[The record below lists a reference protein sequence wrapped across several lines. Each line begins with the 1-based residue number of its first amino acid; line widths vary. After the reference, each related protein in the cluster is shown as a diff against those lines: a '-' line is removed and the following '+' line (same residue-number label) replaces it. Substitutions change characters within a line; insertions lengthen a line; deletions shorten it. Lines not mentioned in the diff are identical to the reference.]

1 MADLMIRPESR
12 PDDLPESASLADR
25 LLETRSPQRPQSSPR
40 IRIEVDGRVVEGFE
54 GQTIL
59 EVCRDNGI
67 EIPTLCYE
75 PKLPGFGACRMC
87 VVEVEGEEHPP
98 ISCSRSCEDG
108 MKVQTQTEEVRRLR
122 RTNLEL
128 IFSDHN
134 AYCLP
139 PCQNKCPSH
148 IDIPGFLKANAEAD
162 WRESTRIFK
171 RTIPFPSVL
180 GRVCPAPCEEHCRRD
195 EVDEAI
201 AIRDSHRYAG
211 DQVLK
216 AMLDEG
222 VEPPIPFERQAPS
235 GRKAAVIGSGP
246 AGMAAAFY
254 LLLNGHDV
262 TVFERDP
269 APGGMLRYGIPQYRL
284 PKVEV
289 LEAEY
294 ESVTRLGAKIVCN
307 AGLGRD
313 FTLDDLTNRGF
324 DAVVIAIGCYDTN
337 KLGIPG
343 EDAAEVLDGLEYLR
357 TATLGLPYPDHA
369 GKRVVVIGGGFT
381 SMDCSR
387 TSIRQGAKEVT
398 LVYRRDMKDMP
409 AANEVHEAI
418 EEGVTAIFQAGPVR
432 VVTDKAGNVT
442 GVEFIRMQPGAP
454 DASGRRR
461 PEPAPGTEFTVP
473 CDRVL
478 LAIGQGPELDW
489 IGPGSEGPEATKQH
503 RLKADA
509 VTFETGRPGVFGT
522 GDVRVGAATVVQAVA
537 EGRRAAYAVDAFL
550 KGQDLAAIRTRQTL
564 AEPQPEFLSIV
575 PFTSEVK
582 EPRYRMTAMEAEE
595 RNHSYIEY
603 ELPYTRETAV
613 AESTRCLQCTCE
625 AIGFCDLRRLGIEYG
640 TTLQTLEPGAHQ
652 GAGFRSVN
660 ENRFTG
666 VNHDYIRDD
675 SHAFILREPS
685 RCIDCGRCAQVCSE
699 VVGAACYDF
708 MRIGFDTLVTTPLDM
723 SLNDTPC
730 VSCGRCA
737 ETCPTGALMPK
748 PRILEKYEVDES
760 RCILC
765 GICVDACPYDA
776 LRDGGDIELAHTSRA
791 EPTIDLIALAAID
804 RETEITYIRRERGWA
819 DAAAAEGRP
828 FDPSRM
834 LPVLPPTVAGI
845 PTGAARWARACP
857 RQRSRRARDGDGA
870 AARRARVAPV
880 LRTLLSIALALV
892 VIGFVFTVAA
902 VMVIFLGQDWGDALF
917 WVFACLMVISGLL
930 VVTMRDI
937 IRCGLAMIVCF
948 GSLAGIYVVMGATL
962 IGAAQVIVYIGAIS
976 VLILFAIMLT
986 QTKAAPTRLV
996 FQTQAG
1002 PAAIAAVVIAVLIG
1016 LAVSATDW
1024 GARDE
1029 RIPYTANQVS
1039 QQLFATFVL
1048 PFEIVSV
1055 LLLAAVIGAV
1065 FLAKR
1070 EPGGPS

>member
-1 MADLMIRPESR
+1 MTDVVIRPESGVEERPEPPERPRPGQPDRRAAKRPPDRHPESR
-12 PDDLPESASLADR
+12 PDQPIVLDTMVPIEPSHAEQ
-25 LLETRSPQRPQSSPR
+25 LLTTQAPQRPQSTPR
-40 IRIEVDGRVVEGFE
+40 IRIEVDGRLVEGLE

-98 ISCSRSCEDG
+98 ISCSRAAEPE
-108 MKVQTQTEEVRRLR
+108 MKVQTQTDEIRRLR

-148 IDIPGFLKANAEAD
+148 IDIPGFLKANAEGNF
-162 WRESTRIFK
+162 RESSRIFK
-171 RTIPFPSVL
+171 RTIPFPSIL

-201 AIRDSHRYAG
+201 AIRDTHRYAG
-211 DQVLK
+211 DQVIK

-222 VEPPIPFERQAPS
+222 VDPPLPFEVQAKT
-235 GRKAAVIGSGP
+235 GRRVAIIGSGP
-246 AGMAAAFY
+246 AGMSAAYY
-254 LLLNGHDV
+254 LLMNGHEV

-284 PKVEV
+284 PKIEV

-294 ESVTRLGAKIVCN
+294 ESVGRLGGRVVCN
-307 AGLGRD
+307 QGLGRD
-313 FTLDDLTNRGF
+313 FSLDDLQFQGY
-324 DAVVIAIGCYDTN
+324 DAVLIAIGCYDTN
-337 KLGIPG
+337 ELGVPG

-357 TATLGLPYPDHA
+357 TATLGLPYPGHK
-369 GKRVVVIGGGFT
+369 GKRVVVVGGGFT

-387 TSIRQGAKEVT
+387 TSIRQGASEVT

-418 EEGVTAIFQAGPVR
+418 EEGVTAIFQAGPTR
-432 VVTDKAGNVT
+432 VITDKKGNVT
-442 GVEFIRMQPGAP
+442 GIEFIRMVPGAP

-461 PEPAPGTEFTVP
+461 PEPASGTEFTIP

-489 IGPGSEGPEATKQH
+489 VGPGSQGIKATKNR
-503 RLKADA
+503 RLQADA
-509 VTFETGRPGVFGT
+509 VTFETGRAGVFAT
-522 GDVRVGAATVVQAVA
+522 GDVRIGAATVVAAVA
-537 EGRRAAYAVDAFL
+537 EGRRSAYAVNAFL
-550 KGQDLAAIRTRQTL
+550 RGHDLGAIKTRQTL

-575 PFTSEVK
+575 PFTAEVK
-582 EPRYRMTAMEAEE
+582 EPRYRLKALEAEV
-595 RNHSYIEY
+595 RNKSYVEY
-603 ELPYTRETAV
+603 EIPYSREEAV

-640 TTLQTLEPGAHQ
+640 TTLKTLEPQYHE
-652 GAGFRSVN
+652 GAGYRSVT

-666 VNHDYIRDD
+666 INHDYIRDD
-675 SHAFILREPS
+675 SHSFILREPS
-685 RCIDCGRCAQVCSE
+685 RCIDCGRCANVCAE

-748 PRILEKYEVDES
+748 PRVLEKYEVDES

-776 LRDGGDIELAHTSRA
+776 LRDGGEFELAHVDRSN
-791 EPTIDLIALAAID
+791 PMIDLLSLADID
-804 RETEITYIRRERGWA
+804 RETEVTYIRKERDWLQRA
-819 DAAAAEGRP
+819 IAEGR
-828 FDPSRM
+828 FIDEGRL
-834 LPVLPPTVAGI
+834 LPVLPP
-845 PTGAARWARACP
+845 
-857 RQRSRRARDGDGA
+857 S
-870 AARRARVAPV
+870 
-880 LRTLLSIALALV
+880 LS
-892 VIGFVFTVAA
+892 G
-902 VMVIFLGQDWGDALF
+902 
-917 WVFACLMVISGLL
+917 
-930 VVTMRDI
+930 
-937 IRCGLAMIVCF
+937 
-948 GSLAGIYVVMGATL
+948 
-962 IGAAQVIVYIGAIS
+962 
-976 VLILFAIMLT
+976 
-986 QTKAAPTRLV
+986 K
-996 FQTQAG
+996 
-1002 PAAIAAVVIAVLIG
+1002 
-1016 LAVSATDW
+1016 
-1024 GARDE
+1024 
-1029 RIPYTANQVS
+1029 
-1039 QQLFATFVL
+1039 
-1048 PFEIVSV
+1048 
-1055 LLLAAVIGAV
+1055 
-1065 FLAKR
+1065 
-1070 EPGGPS
+1070 

>member
-1 MADLMIRPESR
+1 MTDLIARPA
-12 PDDLPESASLADR
+12 PPPEQTLSER
-25 LLETRSPQRPQSSPR
+25 LLTTQAPQRPQSTPV
-40 IRIEVDGRVVEGFE
+40 IRVEVDGRLVEGRV

-98 ISCSRSCEDG
+98 ISCSRAAEPG
-108 MKVQTQTEEVRRLR
+108 MKVATQTEAVRRLR
-122 RTNLEL
+122 ATNLEL

-148 IDIPGFLKANAEAD
+148 IDIPGFLKQNAEGN
-162 WRESTRIFK
+162 WRESSRIFK

-216 AMLDEG
+216 AMLNEG
-222 VEPPIPFERQAPS
+222 IDPPVPFEVQPKT
-235 GRKAAVIGSGP
+235 GRRIAVIGSGP
-246 AGMAAAFY
+246 AGMSAAYY
-254 LLLNGHDV
+254 LLIAGHDV

-294 ESVTRLGAKIVCN
+294 ESVTRLGGRIECN
-307 AGLGRD
+307 QGLGRD
-313 FTLDDLTNRGF
+313 FNLDDLQGQGY
-324 DAVVIAIGCYDTN
+324 DAVLIAIGCYDTN
-337 KLGIPG
+337 KLGIPN
-343 EDAAEVLDGLEYLR
+343 EDADGVLDGLEYLQ
-357 TATLGLPYPDHA
+357 TATLGLAYPGHA
-369 GKRVVVIGGGFT
+369 GKRIVVIGGGFT
-381 SMDCSR
+381 SMDCTR
-387 TSIRQGAKEVT
+387 TSVRQGAAEVT

-409 AANEVHEAI
+409 ASDEVHEAI
-418 EEGVTAIFQAGPVR
+418 EEGATAIFQAAPTR
-432 VVTDKAGNVT
+432 VLVDKKGKVS
-442 GVEFIRMQPGAP
+442 GVEFIRNKLGEP

-461 PEPAPGTEFTVP
+461 PEPAPGTEFTID

-478 LAIGQGPELDW
+478 LAIGQGPDLSW
-489 IGPGSEGPEATKQH
+489 FGSGSDGLEATKQR

-522 GDVRVGAATVVQAVA
+522 GDVRIGAATVVAAIA
-537 EGRRAAYAVDAFL
+537 EGRRSAYAVDAFVKGLDLGAL
-550 KGQDLAAIRTRQTL
+550 KTRQTL

-582 EPRYRMTAMEAEE
+582 EPRYRLKAMDPEL
-595 RNHSYIEY
+595 RNKSYVEY
-603 ELPYTRETAV
+603 EIPYSRAEAV

-640 TTLQTLEPGAHQ
+640 TTLPTLEPAYRQ
-652 GAGFRSVN
+652 GAGYRSVS

-666 VNHDYIRDD
+666 INHDYIRDD

-748 PRILEKYEVDES
+748 PRVLQKYEVDES

-776 LRDGGDIELAHTSRA
+776 LRDGADFELAHASRV
-791 EPTIDLIALAAID
+791 EPTIDLMALAMVD
-804 RETEITYIRRERGWA
+804 RETEMTYIRRERDWLDRARA
-819 DAAAAEGRP
+819 DGRIV
-828 FDPSRM
+828 DPGRL
-834 LPVLPPTVAGI
+834 LPVLPAAIVAEI
-845 PTGAARWARACP
+845 GAGSA
-857 RQRSRRARDGDGA
+857 G
-870 AARRARVAPV
+870 
-880 LRTLLSIALALV
+880 LA
-892 VIGFVFTVAA
+892 GN
-902 VMVIFLGQDWGDALF
+902 GHG
-917 WVFACLMVISGLL
+917 SGLAN
-930 VVTMRDI
+930 
-937 IRCGLAMIVCF
+937 GHGNGHAGGGAGA
-948 GSLAGIYVVMGATL
+948 GSGHAH
-962 IGAAQVIVYIGAIS
+962 
-976 VLILFAIMLT
+976 
-986 QTKAAPTRLV
+986 TK
-996 FQTQAG
+996 
-1002 PAAIAAVVIAVLIG
+1002 
-1016 LAVSATDW
+1016 
-1024 GARDE
+1024 
-1029 RIPYTANQVS
+1029 
-1039 QQLFATFVL
+1039 
-1048 PFEIVSV
+1048 
-1055 LLLAAVIGAV
+1055 
-1065 FLAKR
+1065 
-1070 EPGGPS
+1070 

>member
-1 MADLMIRPESR
+1 MADLIIRPDAR
-12 PDDLPESASLADR
+12 PDTPARLDTITPREESLAER
-25 LLETRSPQRPQSSPR
+25 LITTQSPQRPQSTPR
-40 IRIEVDGRVVEGFE
+40 IRIEVDGRVVEGLE

-59 EVCRDNGI
+59 EVCRDNGV

-87 VVEVEGEEHPP
+87 VVEVEGEATPP
-98 ISCSRSCEDG
+98 ISCSRAAEAG
-108 MKVQTQTEEVRRLR
+108 MVVRTQTEEVRRLR

-148 IDIPGFLKANAEAD
+148 IDIPGFLKANAEGEF
-162 WRESTRIFK
+162 RESARIFK
-171 RTIPFPSVL
+171 RTIPFPSIL

-211 DQVLK
+211 DQVLRQ
-216 AMLDEG
+216 MLDDDID
-222 VEPPIPFERQAPS
+222 PPLPFELQPRT
-235 GRKAAVIGSGP
+235 GRRVAVIGSGP
-246 AGMAAAFY
+246 AGMSAAYY
-254 LLLNGHDV
+254 LLIAGHDV
-262 TVFERDP
+262 TVLERDP

-294 ESVTRLGAKIVCN
+294 ESVTRLGGRIVCDQE
-307 AGLGRD
+307 LGRD
-313 FTLDDLTNRGF
+313 FTIDDLQNQGY
-324 DAVVIAIGCYDTN
+324 DAVVVAIGCYDTN

-343 EDAAEVLDGLEYLR
+343 EDAAECLDGLEYLR

-369 GKRVVVIGGGFT
+369 SKRVVVIGGGFT
-381 SMDCSR
+381 AMDCSR
-387 TSIRQGAKEVT
+387 TSIRQGCPEVT

-409 AANEVHEAI
+409 AASEVHEAI
-418 EEGVTAIFQAGPVR
+418 EEGVTAIFQAGPTR
-432 VVTDKAGNVT
+432 VITDDDGTVT
-442 GVEFIRMQPGAP
+442 GVEFIRMQLGAP

-461 PEPAPGTEFTVP
+461 PEPAPGTEFEVP

-478 LAIGQGPELDW
+478 LAIGQGPDLSW
-489 IGPGSEGPEATKQH
+489 VGPGSDGIESTKQR

-509 VTFETGRPGVFGT
+509 VTFETSRAGVFGT
-522 GDVRVGAATVVQAVA
+522 GDVRIGAATVVQAIA
-537 EGRRAAYAVDAFL
+537 EGRRSAYAVDAYL
-550 KGQDLAAIRTRQTL
+550 KGLDLAAVRTRQQL

-582 EPRYRMTAMEAEE
+582 EPRYRLKAMEVEQ
-595 RNHSYIEY
+595 RRDSYIEY
-603 ELPYTRETAV
+603 EIPYSREEAV

-640 TTLQTLEPGAHQ
+640 TTLRTLEKPNHF
-652 GAGFRSVN
+652 GAGYRSVT

-685 RCIDCGRCAQVCSE
+685 RCIDCGRCANVCAE

-748 PRILEKYEVDES
+748 PRILTKYEVDEA

-776 LRDGGDIELAHTSRA
+776 LRDGADFELSHTSRE
-791 EPTIDLIALAAID
+791 EPTIDLIALASID
-804 RETEITYIRRERGWA
+804 RETEMTYVRRERDWA
-819 DAAAAEGRP
+819 TRASAEGRELQP
-828 FDPSRM
+828 RRL
-834 LPVLPPTVAGI
+834 LPVLPASIVAVAGNGHGSDGHGSDGH
-845 PTGAARWARACP
+845 GA
-857 RQRSRRARDGDGA
+857 D
-870 AARRARVAPV
+870 
-880 LRTLLSIALALV
+880 
-892 VIGFVFTVAA
+892 
-902 VMVIFLGQDWGDALF
+902 
-917 WVFACLMVISGLL
+917 
-930 VVTMRDI
+930 
-937 IRCGLAMIVCF
+937 
-948 GSLAGIYVVMGATL
+948 
-962 IGAAQVIVYIGAIS
+962 
-976 VLILFAIMLT
+976 
-986 QTKAAPTRLV
+986 
-996 FQTQAG
+996 G
-1002 PAAIAAVVIAVLIG
+1002 PAA
-1016 LAVSATDW
+1016 
-1024 GARDE
+1024 
-1029 RIPYTANQVS
+1029 
-1039 QQLFATFVL
+1039 
-1048 PFEIVSV
+1048 
-1055 LLLAAVIGAV
+1055 
-1065 FLAKR
+1065 
-1070 EPGGPS
+1070 GGEG

>member
-1 MADLMIRPESR
+1 MADLITR
-12 PDDLPESASLADR
+12 PDHRAELAPLADSVGER
-25 LLETRSPQRPQSSPR
+25 LLTTQSPQRPQSTPR
-40 IRIEVDGRVVEGFE
+40 IRIEVDGKVVEGFE

-87 VVEVEGEEHPP
+87 VVDVEGSEYPP
-98 ISCSRSCEDG
+98 ISCSQQAEPE
-108 MKVQTQTEEVRRLR
+108 MVVKTQTEEVRRLR
-122 RTNLEL
+122 ATNLEL

-148 IDIPGFLKANAEAD
+148 IDIPGFLKANAEANF
-162 WRESTRIFK
+162 RESTRIFK

-201 AIRDSHRYAG
+201 AIRDTHRYAG

-216 AMLDEG
+216 SMLDEG
-222 VEPPIPFERQAPS
+222 IDPPIPFEVQPKT
-235 GRKAAVIGSGP
+235 GRRAAVIGSGP
-246 AGMAAAFY
+246 AGMAAAYY
-254 LLLNGHDV
+254 LLIAGHDV

-294 ESVTRLGAKIVCN
+294 ESVTRLGGRVVCDQ
-307 AGLGRD
+307 GLGRD
-313 FTLDDLTNRGF
+313 FGLDDLQNQGF
-324 DAVVIAIGCYDTN
+324 DAVVVAIGCYETN
-337 KLGIPG
+337 KLGVPG
-343 EDAAEVLDGLEYLR
+343 EDADEVLDGLEYLR
-357 TATLGLPYPDHA
+357 TATLGLPYPGHA
-369 GKRVVVIGGGFT
+369 GKRVVVVGGGFT

-387 TSIRQGAKEVT
+387 TSIRQGAAEVT

-409 AANEVHEAI
+409 ASNEVHEAI
-418 EEGVTAIFQAGPVR
+418 EEGVTAIFQAGPTR
-432 VVTDKAGNVT
+432 VITDAKGNVT
-442 GVEFIRMQPGAP
+442 GVEFIRNRPGEP

-461 PEPAPGTEFTVP
+461 PEPAPGTEFTIP

-489 IGPGSEGPEATKQH
+489 IGPGSEGPQATKQR

-509 VTFETGRPGVFGT
+509 VTFETDRPGVFGT

-537 EGRRAAYAVDAFL
+537 EGRRSAYAVDAYL
-550 KGQDLAAIRTRQTL
+550 KGLDLSVIKTRQQL
-564 AEPQPEFLSIV
+564 AEPQQEFLSIV
-575 PFTSEVK
+575 PFTSERK
-582 EPRYRMTAMEAEE
+582 EPRYRLKAMEAEV
-595 RNHSYIEY
+595 RNKSYIEY
-603 ELPYTRETAV
+603 EIPYSREEVV

-640 TTLQTLEPGAHQ
+640 TTLTTLEPQFHQ
-652 GAGFRSVN
+652 GAGYRSVT

-685 RCIDCGRCAQVCSE
+685 RCIDCGRCANVCAE

-748 PRILEKYEVDES
+748 PRILEKYDVDES

-776 LRDGGDIELAHTSRA
+776 LRDGADFELSHLSRS
-791 EPTIDLIALAAID
+791 EPMIDLMAIAEVEM
-804 RETEITYIRRERGWA
+804 ETEVTYIRRERDWA
-819 DAAAAEGRP
+819 TRAAAEGRII
-828 FDPSRM
+828 DPGRL
-834 LPVLPPTVAGI
+834 LPVLPASIAEQIAAGA
-845 PTGAARWARACP
+845 GGNGHGNGNGHAH
-857 RQRSRRARDGDGA
+857 GDGHA
-870 AARRARVAPV
+870 H
-880 LRTLLSIALALV
+880 
-892 VIGFVFTVAA
+892 
-902 VMVIFLGQDWGDALF
+902 
-917 WVFACLMVISGLL
+917 
-930 VVTMRDI
+930 
-937 IRCGLAMIVCF
+937 
-948 GSLAGIYVVMGATL
+948 GAT
-962 IGAAQVIVYIGAIS
+962 GGH
-976 VLILFAIMLT
+976 
-986 QTKAAPTRLV
+986 
-996 FQTQAG
+996 AG
-1002 PAAIAAVVIAVLIG
+1002 HG
-1016 LAVSATDW
+1016 
-1024 GARDE
+1024 
-1029 RIPYTANQVS
+1029 
-1039 QQLFATFVL
+1039 
-1048 PFEIVSV
+1048 
-1055 LLLAAVIGAV
+1055 
-1065 FLAKR
+1065 
-1070 EPGGPS
+1070 

>member
-1 MADLMIRPESR
+1 
-12 PDDLPESASLADR
+12 
-25 LLETRSPQRPQSSPR
+25 
-40 IRIEVDGRVVEGFE
+40 
-54 GQTIL
+54 
-59 EVCRDNGI
+59 
-67 EIPTLCYE
+67 
-75 PKLPGFGACRMC
+75 
-87 VVEVEGEEHPP
+87 
-98 ISCSRSCEDG
+98 
-108 MKVQTQTEEVRRLR
+108 MKVQTQTEEIRRLR

-216 AMLDEG
+216 SMLDEG
-222 VEPPIPFERQAPS
+222 VDPPLPYERQAPT
-235 GRKAAVIGSGP
+235 GRRAAVIGSGL
-246 AGMAAAFY
+246 AGMAAAYY
-254 LLLNGHDV
+254 LLLAGHDV

-269 APGGMLRYGIPQYRL
+269 SPGGMLRYGIPQYRL

-294 ESVTRLGAKIVCN
+294 ESISRLGGKIVCN
-307 AGLGRD
+307 AGLGTD
-313 FTLDDLTNRGF
+313 FTLDDLTYQGF
-324 DAVVIAIGCYDTN
+324 DSVGVAICCYDTN

-357 TATLGLPYPDHA
+357 TATLGLPYPNHA

-381 SMDCSR
+381 SMDSSR
-387 TSIRQGAKEVT
+387 TWTHRAAKKVT
-398 LVYRRDMKDMP
+398 FVDRRDMKDMP

-432 VVTDKAGNVT
+432 VVTDKKGNVT
-442 GVEFIRMQPGAP
+442 GVEFIRMAPGAP

-478 LAIGQGPELDW
+478 LAIGQGPDLTW
-489 IGPGSEGPEATKQH
+489 IGPGSDGVEATKQN

-509 VTFETGRPGVFGT
+509 VTFETGRPGVFGP
-522 GDVRVGAATVVQAVA
+522 GDVRIGAATVVAAVA

-550 KGQDLAAIRTRQTL
+550 KGMDLAGIRTRQTL

-575 PFTSEVK
+575 PFTSEAK
-582 EPRYRMTAMEAEE
+582 TLRYRMTALTAEE

-603 ELPYTRETAV
+603 ELPYTREDAV

-640 TTLQTLEPGAHQ
+640 TTLPTLEMQNHQ
-652 GAGFRSVN
+652 GAGYRSVT

-685 RCIDCGRCAQVCSE
+685 RCIDCGRCAQVCAE

-748 PRILEKYEVDES
+748 PRVLQKYEVDES

-776 LRDGGDIELAHTSRA
+776 LRDGGDFELSHTSRA
-791 EPTIDLIALAAID
+791 DPMVDLIALASVD
-804 RETEITYIRRERGWA
+804 METEMTYIRREA
-819 DAAAAEGRP
+819 DWVERAAAEGRP
-828 FDPSRM
+828 
-834 LPVLPPTVAGI
+834 
-845 PTGAARWARACP
+845 
-857 RQRSRRARDGDGA
+857 
-870 AARRARVAPV
+870 
-880 LRTLLSIALALV
+880 V
-892 VIGFVFTVAA
+892 V
-902 VMVIFLGQDWGDALF
+902 
-917 WVFACLMVISGLL
+917 
-930 VVTMRDI
+930 
-937 IRCGLAMIVCF
+937 
-948 GSLAGIYVVMGATL
+948 
-962 IGAAQVIVYIGAIS
+962 
-976 VLILFAIMLT
+976 
-986 QTKAAPTRLV
+986 PTRLLPML
-996 FQTQAG
+996 
-1002 PAAIAAVVIAVLIG
+1002 PAAVAAQIAKEG
-1016 LAVSATDW
+1016 NG
-1024 GARDE
+1024 GAGTRNGHGHV
-1029 RIPYTANQVS
+1029 PALTA
-1039 QQLFATFVL
+1039 
-1048 PFEIVSV
+1048 
-1055 LLLAAVIGAV
+1055 GHG
-1065 FLAKR
+1065 
-1070 EPGGPS
+1070 PGGPGDHAGHGHG

>member
-1 MADLMIRPESR
+1 MTDTL
-12 PDDLPESASLADR
+12 LPEVADTSAGDAVVER
-25 LLETRSPQRPQSSPR
+25 LLETQAPQRRLTAPTFTV
-40 IRIEVDGRVVEGFE
+40 EVDGKQFTGRE

-59 EVCRDNGI
+59 DICRDNGI
-67 EIPTLCYE
+67 DVPTLCYE

-87 VVEVEGEEHPP
+87 VVEVEGSEHPP
-98 ISCSRSCEDG
+98 ISCSQRAETG
-108 MKVQTQTEEVRRLR
+108 MKVETQTDELRRLR

-148 IDIPGFLKANAEAD
+148 IDIPGFLKANAETD

-211 DQVLK
+211 DQVIK
-216 AMLDEG
+216 AMLDED
-222 VEPPIPFERQAPS
+222 VDPPLPFERQAPS
-235 GRKAAVIGSGP
+235 GRRAAVIGSGP
-246 AGMAAAFY
+246 AGMAAAYY
-254 LLLNGHDV
+254 LLLAGHEV

-294 ESVTRLGAKIVCN
+294 ESVTRLGGKMVVN
-307 AGLGRD
+307 QGLGRD
-313 FTLDDLTNRGF
+313 FTLDDLQYQGF

-343 EDAAEVLDGLEYLR
+343 EDAPEVLDGLEYLR
-357 TATLGLPYPDHA
+357 TATLGLPYPNHQ

-387 TSIRQGAKEVT
+387 TSIRQGAKDVT

-409 AANEVHEAI
+409 ASNEVHEAI

-432 VVTDKAGNVT
+432 VVTDKDNHVT
-442 GVEFIRMQPGAP
+442 GLEFIPMALGAP

-461 PEPAPGTEFTVP
+461 PEPAPGTEFTIP

-489 IGPGSEGPEATKQH
+489 IGPGSTGPIATKNR
-503 RLKADA
+503 RLGADA
-509 VTFETGRPGVFGT
+509 VTFETARPGIFGT
-522 GDVRVGAATVVQAVA
+522 GDVRVGASTVVQAIA

-550 KGQDLAAIRTRQTL
+550 RGNDLSTIRTRQTL

-575 PFTSEVK
+575 PFTGEVK
-582 EPRYRMTAMEAEE
+582 EPRYRLKALEAEE
-595 RNHSYIEY
+595 RNHNYVEY
-603 ELPYTRETAV
+603 EIPYSREAAV

-640 TTLQTLEPGAHQ
+640 TTLKTLEPQFHQ
-652 GAGFRSVN
+652 GAGYRSVT

-685 RCIDCGRCAQVCSE
+685 RCIDCGRCANVCAE

-748 PRILEKYEVDES
+748 PRVIEKYEVDES

-776 LRDGGDIELAHTSRA
+776 LRDGGEFELAHSSRA
-791 EPTIDLIALAAID
+791 EPMIDLIALAEID
-804 RETEITYIRRERGWA
+804 RETEVTYIRKERDWLQRA
-819 DAAAAEGRP
+819 IESGR
-828 FDPSRM
+828 FTESSKL
-834 LPVLPPTVAGI
+834 LPVLSSTLGGVGHHGVGGEGHLELGSGI
-845 PTGAARWARACP
+845 ASASPDGNGHGHSHGGNGTGH
-857 RQRSRRARDGDGA
+857 
-870 AARRARVAPV
+870 
-880 LRTLLSIALALV
+880 
-892 VIGFVFTVAA
+892 
-902 VMVIFLGQDWGDALF
+902 
-917 WVFACLMVISGLL
+917 
-930 VVTMRDI
+930 
-937 IRCGLAMIVCF
+937 
-948 GSLAGIYVVMGATL
+948 
-962 IGAAQVIVYIGAIS
+962 
-976 VLILFAIMLT
+976 
-986 QTKAAPTRLV
+986 
-996 FQTQAG
+996 
-1002 PAAIAAVVIAVLIG
+1002 
-1016 LAVSATDW
+1016 
-1024 GARDE
+1024 
-1029 RIPYTANQVS
+1029 
-1039 QQLFATFVL
+1039 
-1048 PFEIVSV
+1048 
-1055 LLLAAVIGAV
+1055 
-1065 FLAKR
+1065 
-1070 EPGGPS
+1070 GGW

>member
-1 MADLMIRPESR
+1 
-12 PDDLPESASLADR
+12 
-25 LLETRSPQRPQSSPR
+25 
-40 IRIEVDGRVVEGFE
+40 
-54 GQTIL
+54 
-59 EVCRDNGI
+59 
-67 EIPTLCYE
+67 
-75 PKLPGFGACRMC
+75 
-87 VVEVEGEEHPP
+87 
-98 ISCSRSCEDG
+98 
-108 MKVQTQTEEVRRLR
+108 MKVQTQTEEIRRLR

-148 IDIPGFLKANAEAD
+148 IDIPGFLKANAETN

-211 DQVLK
+211 DQVLR
-216 AMLDEG
+216 AMLDDG
-222 VEPPIPFERQAPS
+222 VDPPIPFERKAPT
-235 GRKAAVIGSGP
+235 GRRAAVIGSGP
-246 AGMAAAFY
+246 AGMSAAYY

-294 ESVTRLGAKIVCN
+294 ESVTRLGGKVVCN
-307 AGLGRD
+307 MGLGRD
-313 FTLDDLTNRGF
+313 FTLDELTHQGF
-324 DAVVIAIGCYDTN
+324 EAVIVAIGCYDTN

-343 EDAAEVLDGLEYLR
+343 EDAPEVLDGLEYLR

-387 TSIRQGAKEVT
+387 TSVRQDASEVT

-409 AANEVHEAI
+409 AADEVHEAI
-418 EEGVTAIFQAGPVR
+418 EEGVTAIFQAGPTR
-432 VVTDKAGNVT
+432 VITDDANNVT

-461 PEPAPGTEFTVP
+461 PEPAPGTEFTIP

-478 LAIGQGPELDW
+478 LAIGQGPDLDW
-489 IGPGSEGPEATKQH
+489 LEQPGNDGPEATRQH

-509 VTFETGRPGVFGT
+509 VTFETGRAGVFGT
-522 GDVRVGAATVVQAVA
+522 GDVRIGAATVVQAVA
-537 EGRRAAYAVDAFL
+537 EGRRAAYAVDAYL
-550 KGQDLAAIRTRQTL
+550 NGLDLAAIRTRQTL

-575 PFTSEVK
+575 PFTGEIK
-582 EPRYRMTAMEAEE
+582 EPRYRMRALPAEE
-595 RNHSYIEY
+595 RNRNYIEY

-640 TTLQTLEPGAHQ
+640 TTLQTLEPQHHQ
-652 GAGFRSVN
+652 GAGYRSVT

-685 RCIDCGRCAQVCSE
+685 RCIDCGRCAQVCAE

-748 PRILEKYEVDES
+748 PRILEKYDVDES

-776 LRDGGDIELAHTSRA
+776 LRDGADFELAHTGRA
-791 EPTIDLIALAAID
+791 DPMIDLMALAEID
-804 RETEITYIRRERGWA
+804 RETEVTYIRRERDWFA
-819 DAAAAEGRP
+819 RATAEGRVV
-828 FDPSRM
+828 DSARL
-834 LPVLPPTVAGI
+834 LPVLPAALAGV
-845 PTGAARWARACP
+845 PAPGNGNGHAR
-857 RQRSRRARDGDGA
+857 GDGHGHGL
-870 AARRARVAPV
+870 P
-880 LRTLLSIALALV
+880 AL
-892 VIGFVFTVAA
+892 G
-902 VMVIFLGQDWGDALF
+902 
-917 WVFACLMVISGLL
+917 
-930 VVTMRDI
+930 
-937 IRCGLAMIVCF
+937 
-948 GSLAGIYVVMGATL
+948 
-962 IGAAQVIVYIGAIS
+962 
-976 VLILFAIMLT
+976 
-986 QTKAAPTRLV
+986 
-996 FQTQAG
+996 
-1002 PAAIAAVVIAVLIG
+1002 
-1016 LAVSATDW
+1016 
-1024 GARDE
+1024 
-1029 RIPYTANQVS
+1029 
-1039 QQLFATFVL
+1039 
-1048 PFEIVSV
+1048 
-1055 LLLAAVIGAV
+1055 
-1065 FLAKR
+1065 
-1070 EPGGPS
+1070 PGGHE

>member
-1 MADLMIRPESR
+1 MTRPDGRPDAGPESR
-12 PDDLPESASLADR
+12 REARPDTPAVLDTVEPREDTLAER
-25 LLETRSPQRPQSSPR
+25 LLTTQSPQRPQSTPR
-40 IRIEVDGRVVEGFE
+40 IRIEVDGRVVEGVE

-87 VVEVEGEEHPP
+87 VVEVEGEDHPP

-108 MKVQTQTEEVRRLR
+108 MKVQTQTEELRRLR

-148 IDIPGFLKANAEAD
+148 IDIPGFLKQNAEGD

-216 AMLDEG
+216 QMLDDG
-222 VEPPIPFERQAPS
+222 IDPPVPFEVQPKT

-246 AGMAAAFY
+246 AGMAAAYY
-254 LLLNGHDV
+254 LLISGHEV
-262 TVFERDP
+262 TIFERDP

-294 ESVTRLGAKIVCN
+294 ESVTRLGGRMVCN
-307 AGLGRD
+307 QALGRD
-313 FTLDDLTNRGF
+313 FSLDDLQFQGF
-324 DAVVIAIGCYDTN
+324 DAVLIAIGCYDTN
-337 KLGIPG
+337 KLGVPG
-343 EDAAEVLDGLEYLR
+343 EDAAECLDGLEYLR
-357 TATLGLPYPDHA
+357 TATLGLPYPGHA

-409 AANEVHEAI
+409 ASGEVHEAI
-418 EEGVTAIFQAGPVR
+418 EEGVTAIFQAGPTR
-432 VVTDKAGNVT
+432 VLTDGAGNVT
-442 GVEFIRMQPGAP
+442 GVEFIRMALGAP

-461 PEPAPGTEFTVP
+461 PEPAPGTEFTIP

-489 IGPGSEGPEATKQH
+489 IGPGSSGPVATRNR
-503 RLKADA
+503 RLQADA
-509 VTFETGRPGVFGT
+509 VTFETGRPGVFAT

-537 EGRRAAYAVDAFL
+537 EGRRAAYAADAFL
-550 KGQDLAAIRTRQTL
+550 RGHDLSVIKTRQTL

-575 PFTSEVK
+575 PFTAETK
-582 EPRYRMTAMEAEE
+582 EPRYRMKAVEADI
-595 RNHSYIEY
+595 RNRSYVEY
-603 ELPYTRETAV
+603 EIPYSTGEAV

-640 TTLQTLEPGAHQ
+640 TTLQTLEPDHDH
-652 GAGFRSVN
+652 GAGYRSVT

-666 VNHDYIRDD
+666 INHDYVRDN

-685 RCIDCGRCAQVCSE
+685 RCIDCGRCANVCAE

-748 PRILEKYEVDES
+748 PRVLQKYEVDES

-776 LRDGGDIELAHTSRA
+776 LRDGGEFELAHTSRA
-791 EPTIDLIALAAID
+791 DPTVDLMALATID
-804 RETEITYIRRERGWA
+804 RETEMTYIRRERDWLQRA
-819 DAAAAEGRP
+819 TEEGRFVDRTKLLP
-828 FDPSRM
+828 M
-834 LPVLPPTVAGI
+834 LPASLTS
-845 PTGAARWARACP
+845 PTGNGHGH
-857 RQRSRRARDGDGA
+857 S
-870 AARRARVAPV
+870 
-880 LRTLLSIALALV
+880 TALATT
-892 VIGFVFTVAA
+892 GHDHDHGGA
-902 VMVIFLGQDWGDALF
+902 G
-917 WVFACLMVISGLL
+917 
-930 VVTMRDI
+930 
-937 IRCGLAMIVCF
+937 
-948 GSLAGIYVVMGATL
+948 GSHAH
-962 IGAAQVIVYIGAIS
+962 
-976 VLILFAIMLT
+976 
-986 QTKAAPTRLV
+986 
-996 FQTQAG
+996 
-1002 PAAIAAVVIAVLIG
+1002 
-1016 LAVSATDW
+1016 
-1024 GARDE
+1024 
-1029 RIPYTANQVS
+1029 
-1039 QQLFATFVL
+1039 
-1048 PFEIVSV
+1048 
-1055 LLLAAVIGAV
+1055 
-1065 FLAKR
+1065 AK
-1070 EPGGPS
+1070 

>member
-1 MADLMIRPESR
+1 MTDLIARPDNR
-12 PDDLPESASLADR
+12 PDDPATLSTIAPLEPTLAER
-25 LLETRSPQRPQSSPR
+25 LITTQAPQRPQSTPV
-40 IRIEVDGRVVEGFE
+40 IRIEVDGRVVEGLE

-98 ISCSRSCEDG
+98 ISCSRAAEHG
-108 MKVQTQTEEVRRLR
+108 MRVQTQTDEVRRLR

-148 IDIPGFLKANAEAD
+148 IDIPGFLKSNAEGNF
-162 WRESTRIFK
+162 RESARIFK

-201 AIRDSHRYAG
+201 AIRDTHRYAG
-211 DQVLK
+211 DQVIRS
-216 AMLDEG
+216 MLNDG
-222 VEPPIPFERQAPS
+222 IDPPVPFELQPKS
-235 GRKAAVIGSGP
+235 GRRVAVIGSGP
-246 AGMAAAFY
+246 AGMAAAYY
-254 LLLNGHDV
+254 LLIAGHDV

-294 ESVTRLGAKIVCN
+294 ESVTRLGGKIVCN
-307 AGLGRD
+307 QGLGRD
-313 FTLDDLTNRGF
+313 FTLDDLQNQGF
-324 DAVVIAIGCYDTN
+324 DAVLVAIGCYDTN
-337 KLGIPG
+337 KLGVPG
-343 EDAAEVLDGLEYLR
+343 EDADGVFDGLEYLR
-357 TATLGLPYPDHA
+357 TATLGLEVPGHR
-369 GKRVVVIGGGFT
+369 GSRVVVIGGGFT
-381 SMDCSR
+381 SMDCTR
-387 TSIRQGAKEVT
+387 TSIRQGAREVT

-409 AANEVHEAI
+409 ASNEVHEAI
-418 EEGVTAIFQAGPVR
+418 EEGATAIFQAGPVR
-432 VVTDKAGNVT
+432 VLTDDQNKVT
-442 GVEFIRMQPGAP
+442 GVEFIRMKLGEP

-461 PEPAPGTEFTVP
+461 PEPSPGTEFTIE

-489 IGPGSEGPEATKQH
+489 TSQPGNTGMTATRNR

-509 VTFETGRPGVFGT
+509 VTFGTGRPGVFGT
-522 GDVRVGAATVVQAVA
+522 GDVRIGASTVVQAIA
-537 EGRRAAYAVDAFL
+537 EGRRSAYAADAYL
-550 KGQDLAAIRTRQTL
+550 KGLDLDAIRTRQQL

-582 EPRYRMTAMEAEE
+582 EPRYRLKSMEADV
-595 RNHSYIEY
+595 RNRSYVEY
-603 ELPYTRETAV
+603 EIPYTREEAV

-640 TTLQTLEPGAHQ
+640 TTLATLEPQYHQ
-652 GAGFRSVN
+652 GAGYRSVT

-666 VNHDYIRDD
+666 TNHDYIRDD

-685 RCIDCGRCAQVCSE
+685 RCIDCGRCANVCAE

-748 PRILEKYEVDES
+748 PRILTKYEVDES

-776 LRDGGDIELAHTSRA
+776 LRDGAEFELSHSSRE
-791 EPTIDLIALAAID
+791 EPMIDLMAYSAVE
-804 RETEITYIRRERGWA
+804 RETEMSYVRRERDWA
-819 DAAAAEGRP
+819 RRVIESGRP
-828 FDPSRM
+828 VDPARL
-834 LPVLPPTVAGI
+834 LPVLPPSLSGNGHGNGYGNGHVV
-845 PTGAARWARACP
+845 
-857 RQRSRRARDGDGA
+857 GDGQHA
-870 AARRARVAPV
+870 ADGHAH
-880 LRTLLSIALALV
+880 
-892 VIGFVFTVAA
+892 G
-902 VMVIFLGQDWGDALF
+902 
-917 WVFACLMVISGLL
+917 
-930 VVTMRDI
+930 
-937 IRCGLAMIVCF
+937 
-948 GSLAGIYVVMGATL
+948 
-962 IGAAQVIVYIGAIS
+962 
-976 VLILFAIMLT
+976 
-986 QTKAAPTRLV
+986 
-996 FQTQAG
+996 
-1002 PAAIAAVVIAVLIG
+1002 
-1016 LAVSATDW
+1016 
-1024 GARDE
+1024 
-1029 RIPYTANQVS
+1029 
-1039 QQLFATFVL
+1039 
-1048 PFEIVSV
+1048 
-1055 LLLAAVIGAV
+1055 
-1065 FLAKR
+1065 
-1070 EPGGPS
+1070 

>member
-1 MADLMIRPESR
+1 LADLITR
-12 PDDLPESASLADR
+12 PDNRPDTPIVYDTVTAREDTVAER
-25 LLETRSPQRPQSSPR
+25 LLTTQAPQRPQSTPG
-40 IRIEVDGRVVEGFE
+40 IRIEVDGKVIEGLE

-59 EVCRDNGI
+59 EVCRDHGI

-98 ISCSRSCEDG
+98 ISCSRAAEEG
-108 MKVQTQTEEVRRLR
+108 MKVKTQTEEMRRLR

-148 IDIPGFLKANAEAD
+148 IDIPGFLKQNAEGN
-162 WRESTRIFK
+162 WRESTRVFK

-180 GRVCPAPCEEHCRRD
+180 GRVCPAPCEDHCRRD

-211 DQVLK
+211 DQVIRQ
-216 AMLDEG
+216 MLDDG
-222 VEPPIPFERQAPS
+222 IDPPVPFEVQAKT

-246 AGMAAAFY
+246 AGMAAAYY
-254 LLLNGHDV
+254 LLITGHDV

-294 ESVTRLGAKIVCN
+294 ESVTRLGGKMVCN
-307 AGLGRD
+307 QGLGRD
-313 FTLDDLTNRGF
+313 FTLDDLQFQGF
-324 DAVVIAIGCYDTN
+324 DAVLIAIGCYEVNT
-337 KLGIPG
+337 LGVPG

-357 TATLGLPYPDHA
+357 TATLGLPYPNHA
-369 GKRVVVIGGGFT
+369 GKRVIVIGGGFT

-418 EEGVTAIFQAGPVR
+418 EEGVTAIFQAGPTR
-432 VVTDKAGNVT
+432 VITDKKGAVT
-442 GVEFIRMQPGAP
+442 GVEFIRMALGEP

-461 PEPAPGTEFTVP
+461 PEPAPGTEFTIP

-489 IGPGSEGPEATKQH
+489 IGPGSTGPQATKNR
-503 RLKADA
+503 RLQADA
-509 VTFETGRPGVFGT
+509 VTFETGRPGVFAT
-522 GDVRVGAATVVQAVA
+522 GDVRVGAATVVQAIA
-537 EGRRAAYAVDAFL
+537 EGRRAAYAMDAFL
-550 KGQDLAAIRTRQTL
+550 RGHDLAGIKTRQTL

-575 PFTSEVK
+575 PFTAEVK
-582 EPRYRMTAMEAEE
+582 EPRYRMKALEAEI
-595 RNHSYIEY
+595 RNKSYIEY
-603 ELPYTRETAV
+603 EIPYSTAEIV

-640 TTLQTLEPGAHQ
+640 TTLQTLEPQYHQ
-652 GAGFRSVN
+652 GAGYRSVT

-666 VNHDYIRDD
+666 INHDYIRDD

-685 RCIDCGRCAQVCSE
+685 RCIDCGRCANVCAE

-748 PRILEKYEVDES
+748 PRVLTKYEVDES

-776 LRDGGDIELAHTSRA
+776 LRDGGEFELSHTSRE
-791 EPTIDLIALAAID
+791 EPMIDLMALAQVD
-804 RETEITYIRRERGWA
+804 RETEVTYIQRERDWLQRAA
-819 DAAAAEGRP
+819 DEGR
-828 FDPSRM
+828 FVDRGRL
-834 LPVLPPTVAGI
+834 LPVLPA
-845 PTGAARWARACP
+845 
-857 RQRSRRARDGDGA
+857 S
-870 AARRARVAPV
+870 
-880 LRTLLSIALALV
+880 
-892 VIGFVFTVAA
+892 
-902 VMVIFLGQDWGDALF
+902 
-917 WVFACLMVISGLL
+917 ISGN
-930 VVTMRDI
+930 
-937 IRCGLAMIVCF
+937 GHNGN
-948 GSLAGIYVVMGATL
+948 GSTALTTTGHDGGGAGGTHAH
-962 IGAAQVIVYIGAIS
+962 
-976 VLILFAIMLT
+976 
-986 QTKAAPTRLV
+986 PR
-996 FQTQAG
+996 
-1002 PAAIAAVVIAVLIG
+1002 
-1016 LAVSATDW
+1016 
-1024 GARDE
+1024 
-1029 RIPYTANQVS
+1029 
-1039 QQLFATFVL
+1039 
-1048 PFEIVSV
+1048 
-1055 LLLAAVIGAV
+1055 
-1065 FLAKR
+1065 
-1070 EPGGPS
+1070 

>member
-1 MADLMIRPESR
+1 MADLITR
-12 PDDLPESASLADR
+12 PDAFELESTADSVAER
-25 LLETRSPQRPQSSPR
+25 LLTTQAPQRPQSTPR

-67 EIPTLCYE
+67 DIPTLCYE

-87 VVEVEGEEHPP
+87 VVDVEGEEHPP
-98 ISCSRSCEDG
+98 ISCSQRAEPE
-108 MKVQTQTEEVRRLR
+108 MVVKTQTDEIRRLR

-148 IDIPGFLKANAEAD
+148 IDIPGFLKANAEAN

-211 DQVLK
+211 DQVIRS
-216 AMLDEG
+216 MLDEG
-222 VEPPIPFERQAPS
+222 QDPPIPFELQPKT
-235 GRKAAVIGSGP
+235 GRRAAVIGSGP
-246 AGMAAAFY
+246 AGMAAAYY
-254 LLLNGHDV
+254 LLIAGHDV

-294 ESVTRLGAKIVCN
+294 ESISRLGGKVVCN
-307 AGLGRD
+307 QGLGRD
-313 FTLDDLTNRGF
+313 FTLDDLQNQGF
-324 DAVVIAIGCYDTN
+324 DAVMVAIGCYDTN
-337 KLGIPG
+337 KLGVPG
-343 EDAAEVLDGLEYLR
+343 EDAEEVLDGLEYLR
-357 TATLGLPYPDHA
+357 TATLGLPYPGHA

-387 TSIRQGAKEVT
+387 TSVRQGAAEVT

-409 AANEVHEAI
+409 ASNEVHEAI
-418 EEGVTAIFQAGPVR
+418 EEGVTAIFQAGPTR
-432 VVTDKAGNVT
+432 VITDDKGNVT
-442 GVEFIRMQPGAP
+442 GVEFIRMRPGEP

-461 PEPAPGTEFTVP
+461 PEPAPGTEFTIP

-478 LAIGQGPELDW
+478 LAIGQGPDLSW
-489 IGPGSEGPEATKQH
+489 IGPGSDRVEATKN
-503 RLKADA
+503 RRIKADA
-509 VTFETGRPGVFGT
+509 VTFATSRPGVFGT
-522 GDVRVGAATVVQAVA
+522 GDVRIGAATVVEAIA

-550 KGQDLAAIRTRQTL
+550 QGLDLDAIRTRQQL

-575 PFTSEVK
+575 PFTSEAK
-582 EPRYRMTAMEAEE
+582 EPRYRLKAMDAET
-595 RNHSYIEY
+595 RNKSYIEY
-603 ELPYTRETAV
+603 EIPYSREEAV

-640 TTLQTLEPGAHQ
+640 TTLKTLEPQNRQ
-652 GAGFRSVN
+652 GAGYRSVT

-685 RCIDCGRCAQVCSE
+685 RCIDCGRCANVCAE

-776 LRDGGDIELAHTSRA
+776 LRDGADFELSHLSRE
-791 EPTIDLIALAAID
+791 EPMIDLLALADVD
-804 RETEITYIRRERGWA
+804 RETEVTYIRRERDWLERA
-819 DAAAAEGRP
+819 TAEGRIVRSDRLLP
-828 FDPSRM
+828 M
-834 LPVLPPTVAGI
+834 LPA
-845 PTGAARWARACP
+845 
-857 RQRSRRARDGDGA
+857 
-870 AARRARVAPV
+870 
-880 LRTLLSIALALV
+880 
-892 VIGFVFTVAA
+892 
-902 VMVIFLGQDWGDALF
+902 
-917 WVFACLMVISGLL
+917 
-930 VVTMRDI
+930 
-937 IRCGLAMIVCF
+937 
-948 GSLAGIYVVMGATL
+948 SLAGDGNGHGNGHGGNGHGDGHSHGSGAH
-962 IGAAQVIVYIGAIS
+962 
-976 VLILFAIMLT
+976 
-986 QTKAAPTRLV
+986 
-996 FQTQAG
+996 AG
-1002 PAAIAAVVIAVLIG
+1002 HG
-1016 LAVSATDW
+1016 
-1024 GARDE
+1024 
-1029 RIPYTANQVS
+1029 
-1039 QQLFATFVL
+1039 
-1048 PFEIVSV
+1048 
-1055 LLLAAVIGAV
+1055 
-1065 FLAKR
+1065 
-1070 EPGGPS
+1070 

>member
-1 MADLMIRPESR
+1 MTDLLPRPYAETNTLQ
-12 PDDLPESASLADR
+12 PLDDSLAER
-25 LLETRSPQRPQSSPR
+25 LISTQSPQRPQSTPR

-98 ISCSRSCEDG
+98 ISCSRTCEPE
-108 MKVQTQTEEVRRLR
+108 MVVKTQTEEVRRLR

-162 WRESTRIFK
+162 FTESTRIFK

-211 DQVLK
+211 DQVIK
-216 AMLDEG
+216 AMMDDG
-222 VEPPIPFERQAPS
+222 IDPPVPFEVQPRS
-235 GRKAAVIGSGP
+235 GRRAAIIGSGP
-246 AGMAAAFY
+246 AGMAAAYY
-254 LLLNGHDV
+254 LLIAGHDV

-284 PKVEV
+284 PKIEV

-294 ESVTRLGAKIVCN
+294 ESVTRLGGKIVCN
-307 AGLGRD
+307 AELGKT
-313 FTLDDLTNRGF
+313 FGLDDLQNQGF
-324 DAVVIAIGCYDTN
+324 DAVVVAIGCYDTN
-337 KLGIPG
+337 KLGVPG

-357 TATLGLPYPDHA
+357 TATLGLPYPGHA
-369 GKRVVVIGGGFT
+369 GKRVVVVGGGFT

-387 TSIRQGAKEVT
+387 TSIRQGAAEVT

-418 EEGVTAIFQAGPVR
+418 EEGVTAIFQAGPTR
-432 VVTDKAGNVT
+432 VITDAKGKVT
-442 GVEFIRMQPGAP
+442 GIEFIRMKPGAP

-461 PEPAPGTEFTVP
+461 PEPAAGTEFTIP

-478 LAIGQGPELDW
+478 LAIGQGPELTW
-489 IGPGSEGPEATKQH
+489 IGPGSEGPQPTKQR

-509 VTFETGRPGVFGT
+509 VTFLTDRPGVFGT
-522 GDVRVGAATVVQAVA
+522 GDVRVGAATVVQAIA
-537 EGRRAAYAVDAFL
+537 EGRRSAYAVDAFL
-550 KGQDLAAIRTRQTL
+550 KGLDLAAIKTRQQL

-575 PFTSEVK
+575 PFTSEQK
-582 EPRYRMTAMEAEE
+582 EPRYRLKAMEPAV
-595 RNHSYIEY
+595 RNDSYIEY
-603 ELPYTRETAV
+603 EIPYSVDEVV
-613 AESTRCLQCTCE
+613 AESSRCLQCTCE

-640 TTLQTLEPGAHQ
+640 TTLATLEPQNHQ
-652 GAGFRSVN
+652 GAGFRSVT

-685 RCIDCGRCAQVCSE
+685 RCIDCGRCAQVCAE

-748 PRILEKYEVDES
+748 PRVLQKYEVDES

-776 LRDGGDIELAHTSRA
+776 LRDGGDFELSHTSRVD
-791 EPTIDLIALAAID
+791 PMIDLIALAAVD
-804 RETEITYIRRERGWA
+804 QETEMTYIRRERDWVER
-819 DAAAAEGRP
+819 AAAEGRP
-828 FDPSRM
+828 
-834 LPVLPPTVAGI
+834 V
-845 PTGAARWARACP
+845 
-857 RQRSRRARDGDGA
+857 
-870 AARRARVAPV
+870 
-880 LRTLLSIALALV
+880 
-892 VIGFVFTVAA
+892 
-902 VMVIFLGQDWGDALF
+902 
-917 WVFACLMVISGLL
+917 
-930 VVTMRDI
+930 
-937 IRCGLAMIVCF
+937 
-948 GSLAGIYVVMGATL
+948 
-962 IGAAQVIVYIGAIS
+962 
-976 VLILFAIMLT
+976 
-986 QTKAAPTRLV
+986 APTRLLPML
-996 FQTQAG
+996 
-1002 PAAIAAVVIAVLIG
+1002 PAAVAAQIAKG
-1016 LAVSATDW
+1016 DNG
-1024 GARDE
+1024 GAGNGHGHGNGNGHA
-1029 RIPYTANQVS
+1029 PALTAGHG
-1039 QQLFATFVL
+1039 
-1048 PFEIVSV
+1048 PG
-1055 LLLAAVIGAV
+1055 AAGDPA
-1065 FLAKR
+1065 
-1070 EPGGPS
+1070 GHGHG

>member
-1 MADLMIRPESR
+1 MADLIIRPESR
-12 PDDLPESASLADR
+12 PDTPAVLDTVTPREDTLAER
-25 LLETRSPQRPQSSPR
+25 FITTQSPQRPQSAAP

-59 EVCRDNGI
+59 EVCRDNDI

-87 VVEVEGEEHPP
+87 VVEVEGEANPP
-98 ISCSRSCEDG
+98 ISCSRLAEPE
-108 MKVQTQTEEVRRLR
+108 MVVRTQTDEVRRLR

-148 IDIPGFLKANAEAD
+148 IDIPGFLKANAEGEF
-162 WRESTRIFK
+162 REAARVFK
-171 RTIPFPSVL
+171 RTIPFPSIL

-211 DQVLK
+211 DQVLRQ
-216 AMLDEG
+216 MLDDDI
-222 VEPPIPFERQAPS
+222 EPPIPFERQPAS
-235 GRKAAVIGSGP
+235 GRRVAVIGSGP
-246 AGMAAAFY
+246 AGMSAAYY
-254 LLLNGHDV
+254 LLLAGHDV
-262 TVFERDP
+262 TVLERDP

-294 ESVTRLGAKIVCN
+294 EAVTRLGATVICDQ
-307 AGLGRD
+307 ALGRD
-313 FTLDDLTNRGF
+313 FSLDDLQHQGY
-324 DAVVIAIGCYDTN
+324 DAVLIAIGCYDTN

-357 TATLGLPYPDHA
+357 TATLGLPYPGHA

-381 SMDCSR
+381 AMDCSR
-387 TSIRQGAKEVT
+387 TSIRQGAGEVT

-409 AANEVHEAI
+409 AATEVHEAI
-418 EEGVTAIFQAGPVR
+418 EEGVSAIFQAGPTR
-432 VVTDKAGNVT
+432 VITDDDGNVT
-442 GVEFIRMQPGAP
+442 GVEFIRMRLGEP

-478 LAIGQGPELDW
+478 LAIGQGPDLSW
-489 IGPGSEGPEATKQH
+489 IGPGSEGPTAARN
-503 RLKADA
+503 RLAADP
-509 VTFETGRPGVFGT
+509 VTFATGRAGVFGT
-522 GDVRVGAATVVQAVA
+522 GDVRTGAATVVQAIA
-537 EGRRAAYAVDAFL
+537 EGRRASYAVDAYL
-550 KGQDLAAIRTRQTL
+550 KGMDLAAVKTRQQL

-582 EPRYRMTAMEAEE
+582 EPRYRLRAMEPEE
-595 RNHSYIEY
+595 RRSSYIEY
-603 ELPYTRETAV
+603 EIPYTREEVV

-640 TTLQTLEPGAHQ
+640 TTLRTLENRNHS
-652 GAGFRSVN
+652 GAGYRSVT

-666 VNHDYIRDD
+666 TNHDYIRDD

-685 RCIDCGRCAQVCSE
+685 RCIDCGRCANVCAE

-748 PRILEKYEVDES
+748 PRVLTKYEVDES

-776 LRDGGDIELAHTSRA
+776 LRDGADFELSHTSRA
-791 EPTIDLIALAAID
+791 EPMIDLMALGAVA
-804 RETEITYIRRERGWA
+804 RETEVTYIRRERDWVVRA
-819 DAAAAEGRP
+819 QAEGRLLP
-828 FDPSRM
+828 DRS
-834 LPVLPPTVAGI
+834 LPVLPPGI
-845 PTGAARWARACP
+845 AGAAGNGNG
-857 RQRSRRARDGDGA
+857 QRNGNGHGPGHGSHGDGA
-870 AARRARVAPV
+870 H
-880 LRTLLSIALALV
+880 
-892 VIGFVFTVAA
+892 G
-902 VMVIFLGQDWGDALF
+902 
-917 WVFACLMVISGLL
+917 
-930 VVTMRDI
+930 
-937 IRCGLAMIVCF
+937 
-948 GSLAGIYVVMGATL
+948 
-962 IGAAQVIVYIGAIS
+962 
-976 VLILFAIMLT
+976 
-986 QTKAAPTRLV
+986 
-996 FQTQAG
+996 
-1002 PAAIAAVVIAVLIG
+1002 
-1016 LAVSATDW
+1016 
-1024 GARDE
+1024 
-1029 RIPYTANQVS
+1029 
-1039 QQLFATFVL
+1039 
-1048 PFEIVSV
+1048 
-1055 LLLAAVIGAV
+1055 
-1065 FLAKR
+1065 
-1070 EPGGPS
+1070 PGGA